1 LDVIL
6 DVDPGVDDALA
17 ILLALSSPELCV
29 LGVTTVSGN
38 VPLDRGTDNALR
50 ILAFCGRSDVP
61 VYRGADQPLQK
72 MKVHAEEVHGETGL
86 GSACLPDADF
96 EARDGAV
103 SFLCKTLSERE
114 GEITVVAVGPLTNLA
129 LAERQAPGI
138 LAKARN
144 VVVMGGAVAEP
155 GNVTPTAEFNF
166 FADPDAAQRVLAS
179 TDNVVLI
186 PLDVTH
192 RVGIPKADIVGRLAR
207 KATERTRFFEQAT
220 RAVVNYGKRTGGYEG
235 MFLHDPTAVAFVLRP
250 DLFGVET
257 VFADVEV
264 EGALTAGQ
272 LVVDGRDVAEAERK
286 GFPTRVAMEVDA
298 NPVLRL
304 FEERVFDD

>member
-50 ILAFCGRSDVP
+50 ILAFCGRADVP
-61 VYRGADQPLQK
+61 VYRGACQPLEK
-72 MKVHAEEVHGETGL
+72 MRVHAEEVHGESGL
-86 GSACLPDADF
+86 GSACLPESEV

-103 SFLCKTLSERE
+103 GFLCKVLSERE
-114 GEITVVAVGPLTNLA
+114 GEVTVVAVGPLTNLA

-138 LAKARN
+138 LSKARE
-144 VVVMGGAVAEP
+144 VVVMGGGVREP

-166 FADPDAAQRVLAS
+166 FADPDAAQLVIAS
-179 TDNVVLI
+179 TGSVVLI

-192 RVGIPKADIVGRLAR
+192 RVRIPEADIVARLAH
-207 KATERTRFFEQAT
+207 KATERTRFFKQAT
-220 RAVVNYGKRTGGYEG
+220 QAVVNFGKRTGGYEG
-235 MFLHDPTAVAFVLRP
+235 LFLHDPTAVAFVLRP

-257 VFADVEV
+257 LFADVEV
-264 EGALTAGQ
+264 GGALTAGQ
-272 LVVDGRDVAEAERK
+272 LVVDARDLVEIERK
-286 GFPTRVAMEVDA
+286 GFQTRVAMEVDA
-298 NPVLRL
+298 DSVLRL
-304 FEERVFDD
+304 FEERVFGG

>member
-17 ILLALSSPELCV
+17 ILLALSSPELRV

-50 ILAFCGRSDVP
+50 ILAFCGRADVP
-61 VYRGADQPLQK
+61 VYRGACQPLEK
-72 MKVHAEEVHGETGL
+72 KRVHSEEVHGESGL
-86 GSACLPDADF
+86 GSACLPESEV

-103 SFLCKTLSERE
+103 GFLCKALSERE

-129 LAERQAPGI
+129 LAEKLAPGT
-138 LAKARN
+138 LAKAKA

-166 FADPDAAQRVLAS
+166 FADPDAAKLVLAS
-179 TDNVVLI
+179 TGSVVLI

-192 RVGIPKADIVGRLAR
+192 RVGIPEADIVARLAHEG
-207 KATERTRFFEQAT
+207 TERTRFFEQAT
-220 RAVVNYGKRTGGYEG
+220 QAVVNFGKRTGGYEG
-235 MFLHDPTAVAFVLRP
+235 LYLHDPTAVAFVLRP

-257 VFADVEV
+257 LFADVEV
-264 EGALTAGQ
+264 EGPLTAGQ
-272 LVVDGRDVAEAERK
+272 LVVDARDVAETERK
-286 GFPTRVAMEVDA
+286 GFPTRVTVEVDA
-298 NPVLRL
+298 GSILQL
-304 FEERVFDD
+304 FEERVFGD